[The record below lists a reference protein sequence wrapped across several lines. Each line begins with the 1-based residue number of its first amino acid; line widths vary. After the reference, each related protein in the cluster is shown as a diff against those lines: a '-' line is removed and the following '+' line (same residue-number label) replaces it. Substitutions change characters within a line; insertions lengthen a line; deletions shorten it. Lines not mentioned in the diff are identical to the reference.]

1 MLEKLGGAVAMV
13 VSIAAMAGLKMLNLP
28 VFITAFLVF
37 VCVMIYL
44 VGIVFV
50 FSEGTILTSARRV
63 KTAPQVGKTLK
74 ETAS

>member
-1 MLEKLGGAVAMV
+1 MLEKLGGTAAMIG
-13 VSIAAMAGLKMLNLP
+13 SIAAMAGLTMLNLP
-28 VFITAFLVF
+28 VFITALLVF

-44 VGIVFV
+44 GGIVFL

-63 KTAPQVGKTLK
+63 KMAPQVGKTLQ